1 MENKIL
7 KKLIKEEIKNF
18 LKEDTPMEVNKITSF
33 LTGIGK
39 GALNQ
44 INKPEE
50 LDAIL
55 GAIWAGMNSSM
66 QKNPKAIA
74 VKKLIDTRL

>member
-39 GALNQ
+39 GALGQ

-66 QKNPKAIA
+66 QKNPKAMA